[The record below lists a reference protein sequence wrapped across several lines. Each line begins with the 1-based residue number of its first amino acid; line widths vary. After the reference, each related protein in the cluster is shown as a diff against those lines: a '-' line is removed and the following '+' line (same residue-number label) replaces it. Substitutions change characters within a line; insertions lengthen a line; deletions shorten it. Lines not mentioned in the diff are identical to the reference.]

1 MNPAIV
7 VVFSLTGHTR
17 RVGAEIAQRLGCP
30 IVEITEPRPRR
41 GALAYL
47 RSGFEALFGRLPQ
60 IQPIDQNLRD
70 FSLMVIGTPVWVGHV
85 SSPVRSFLSLHRK
98 EIGSLAAFCTMGGRD
113 PGSTLTDMA
122 SVAGKPTV
130 ATLAT
135 SEHEVG
141 SPQHA
146 ARLEAFIA
154 AIGVSRE
161 GG

>member
-1 MNPAIV
+1 MKPAIV

-30 IVEITEPRPRR
+30 MVEITEPRPRR

-47 RSGFEALFGRLPQ
+47 RSGFESLFGRLPL

-70 FSLMVIGTPVWVGHV
+70 FSLLVIGTPVWVGHI
-85 SSPVRSFLSLHRK
+85 SSPVRSFLSTHRSD
-98 EIGSLAAFCTMGGRD
+98 ITDLAAFCTMGGRD
-113 PGSTLTDMA
+113 PAKTFTDVA
-122 SVAGKPTV
+122 AVAGRLPV

-135 SEHEVG
+135 SEHELG

-146 ARLEAFIA
+146 AGLDGFIA
-154 AIGVSRE
+154 TIRAQRE

>member
-17 RVGAEIAQRLGCP
+17 RVGDEIAQRLGCT

-41 GALAYL
+41 GSLAYL
-47 RSGFEALFGRLPQ
+47 RSGFEALFGRLPR
-60 IQPIDQNLRD
+60 IKPIDQNLRD
-70 FSLMVIGTPVWVGHV
+70 FSLLVIGTPVWVGHM
-85 SSPVRSFLSLHRK
+85 SSPVRSFLSTHRGD
-98 EIGSLAAFCTMGGRD
+98 IADLAAFCTMGGRD
-113 PGSTLTDMA
+113 PAKTFTDVA
-122 SVAGKPTV
+122 AVAGRLPV

-135 SEHEVG
+135 SEHELG

-146 ARLEAFIA
+146 AGLDGFIA
-154 AIGVSRE
+154 TIRAQRE

>member
-30 IVEITEPRPRR
+30 MVEITETHPRR

-47 RSGFEALFGRLPQ
+47 RSGFESLFGRTPP
-60 IQPIDQNLRD
+60 IQPIGQNLRD
-70 FSLMVIGTPVWVGHV
+70 FSLLVIGTPVWVGHM
-85 SSPVRSFLSLHRK
+85 SSPVRSFLVRHRGD
-98 EIGSLAAFCTMGGRD
+98 IGNLSAFCTMGGRD
-113 PGSTLTDMA
+113 PAKTFTDIT
-122 SVAGKPTV
+122 SVSGKLPV

-135 SEHEVG
+135 SEHELG
-141 SPQHA
+141 SQQHA
-146 ARLEAFIA
+146 ARLDEFIA
-154 AIGVSRE
+154 AIRALRE

>member
-1 MNPAIV
+1 MKPTIV

-30 IVEITEPRPRR
+30 IAEITEPRSRR

-60 IQPIDQNLRD
+60 IGQIDQNLRN
-70 FSLMVIGTPVWVGHV
+70 FSLIVIGTPVWVGHV
-85 SSPVRSFLSLHRK
+85 SSPVRSFLARHRS
-98 EIGSLAAFCTMGGRD
+98 EIGALAAFCTMGGRD
-113 PGSTLTDMA
+113 PVKTFTDIA
-122 SVAGKPTV
+122 SVAGKPPVTTF
-130 ATLAT
+130 AI
-135 SEHEVG
+135 SEHELG

-146 ARLEAFIA
+146 ARLDEFIA
-154 AIGVSRE
+154 EIRALRE

>member
-1 MNPAIV
+1 VKPAIV

-30 IVEITEPRPRR
+30 MVEITEPRPRR

-47 RSGFEALFGRLPQ
+47 RSGFEALFGRLPR
-60 IQPIDQNLRD
+60 IKAIDRNLRD
-70 FSLMVIGTPVWVGHV
+70 FSLLVIGTPVWVGHM
-85 SSPVRSFLSLHRK
+85 SSPVRSFLFRHRGD
-98 EIGSLAAFCTMGGRD
+98 IGKLSAFCTMGGRD
-113 PGSTLTDMA
+113 PAKTFTDIT
-122 SVAGKPTV
+122 SVSGKLPV

-135 SEHEVG
+135 SEHELG

-146 ARLEAFIA
+146 ARLDEFIA
-154 AIGVSRE
+154 AIRALRE